1 MGTLLKVDELGVSL
15 GGRWVLEGVSL
26 RIDSGELVALIGPNG
41 AGKTTLLRVV
51 LGLIPYQRGEV
62 RVLGKS
68 PSKLTPADR
77 ALIGYVPQALQ
88 FDRTMPLLVSEL
100 LWAMLGEVVV
110 PREQTRNGEKP
121 SSRPMGAS
129 AAQGRQAW
137 LMQVLE
143 AVDAGHL
150 LNREVRALSGGE
162 LQRVVVA
169 AALAQAPRLLLLD
182 EPATGID
189 AGVRLRFYDLVAE
202 QCVKRGVGALVVSH
216 DLSIVSRYATR
227 VVCIHHHLICTGTPQ
242 EVLQLP
248 LMEEL
253 YGHPVSVYHHN
264 QH

>member
-1 MGTLLKVDELGVSL
+1 MAPLLEVHDLGVLL

-26 RIDSGELVALIGPNG
+26 RVDTGELVALIGPNG
-41 AGKTTLLRVV
+41 AGKTTLLRVA
-51 LGLIPYQRGEV
+51 LGLIPYQRGQV
-62 RVLGKS
+62 RVLGKP

-100 LWAMLGEVVV
+100 LQAMLGEA
-110 PREQTRNGEKP
+110 PRTGGPKR
-121 SSRPMGAS
+121 R
-129 AAQGRQAW
+129 AW
-137 LMQVLE
+137 LMRVLQ

-150 LNREVRALSGGE
+150 LDREVRALSGGE

-169 AALAQAPRLLLLD
+169 AALAREPRLLLLD

-189 AGVRLRFYDLVAE
+189 VGVRLQFYDLIEE
-202 QCVKRGVGALVVSH
+202 QRVQRGVGALVVSH

-227 VVCIHHHLICTGTPQ
+227 VVCIHHRLICTGTPQ
-242 EVLQLP
+242 EVLQMP
-248 LMEEL
+248 IMEEL

>member
-1 MGTLLKVDELGVSL
+1 MAPLLEIHDLGVSL

-26 RIDSGELVALIGPNG
+26 SVDAGELVALIGPNG
-41 AGKTTLLRVV
+41 AGKTTLLRVA
-51 LGLIPYQRGEV
+51 LGLIPYQRGQV
-62 RVLGKS
+62 RVLGKP
-68 PSKLTPADR
+68 PSKLTPVDR

-100 LWAMLGEVVV
+100 LQAMLGETVA
-110 PREQTRNGEKP
+110 PREQLHNGEL
-121 SSRPMGAS
+121 R
-129 AAQGRQAW
+129 RRAW
-137 LMQVLE
+137 LMRVLQ

-150 LNREVRALSGGE
+150 LDRQVRALSGGE

-169 AALAQAPRLLLLD
+169 AALAREPRLLLLD

-189 AGVRLRFYDLVAE
+189 VGVRLQFYDLIEE
-202 QCVKRGVGALVVSH
+202 QRVQRGVGALMVSH

-227 VVCIHHHLICTGTPQ
+227 VVCIHHRLICTGTPQ
-242 EVLQLP
+242 EVLQMP
-248 LMEEL
+248 IMEEL